1 MALLNSRVT
10 RLAAAS
16 LAAGTMIG
24 LIGAVFRFC
33 LVRGDRLR
41 DALVYWAH
49 SWPHAGWIRQS
60 WWARSRPDWP
70 AF

>member
-1 MALLNSRVT
+1 MALLNARVA

-16 LAAGTMIG
+16 LVAGTMIG

-41 DALVYWAH
+41 DALVYWRTH
-49 SWPHAGWIRQS
+49 GLTPAG
-60 WWARSRPDWP
+60 
-70 AF
+70 